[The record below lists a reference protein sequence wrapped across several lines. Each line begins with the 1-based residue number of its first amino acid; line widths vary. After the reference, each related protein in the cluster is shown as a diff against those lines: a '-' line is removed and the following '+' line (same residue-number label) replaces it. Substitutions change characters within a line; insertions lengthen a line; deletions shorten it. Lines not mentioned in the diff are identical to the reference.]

1 MALKLMEIELIS
13 DKIVSN
19 IMKEG
24 FLKLN
29 KDISVL
35 RSIVRDVL
43 TEDVEN
49 ERGIDRMTK
58 EILGQFSKEIE
69 DERADSSKLFAM
81 AKRKVAK
88 KEGFLL

>member
-1 MALKLMEIELIS
+1 MALKLVEIEIIS

-43 TEDVEN
+43 IEDMEN
-49 ERGIDRMTK
+49 ERSIDRITK
-58 EILGQFSKEIE
+58 DILGQFSKEIE
-69 DERADSSKLFAM
+69 DERADSSRLFAM

-88 KEGFLL
+88 REGFLL